1 MGMDLFVAG
10 AASIDGV
17 LALPGVSVVMVD
29 NQLHMPGAAL
39 PAGWRDVRIR
49 TPAGMLSLK
58 RRDGG
63 VAIVVFGN
71 ASPELAELQQRIGKM
86 LEETR

>member
-10 AASIDGV
+10 AGSIDRV
-17 LALPGVSVVMVD
+17 LEMPGVSVLMVD
-29 NQLHMPGAAL
+29 NQLHAPGTPL
-39 PAGWRDVRIR
+39 PAGWRDVRLR

-71 ASPELAELQQRIGKM
+71 ASLELVEMQRQIGTL
-86 LEETR
+86 LEEKR

>member
-1 MGMDLFVAG
+1 MDLFVAG
-10 AASIDGV
+10 AGPIDRV
-17 LALPGVSVVMVD
+17 LSLPGVSVLMVD
-29 NQLHMPGAAL
+29 NQLHAPGAPL
-39 PAGWRDVRIR
+39 PAGWRDVRLR

-71 ASPELAELQQRIGKM
+71 AAPELVEMQRQIGTL
-86 LEETR
+86 LEEKR